1 MAIEYKVLGQSAP
14 AAAANTDLYTV
25 PTGRQVVS
33 STIAIANR
41 SQGEVKFRIAIRV
54 AGEAISSKQYI
65 AYNTP
70 VAGQDSTFITVGV
83 TLSSSDIV
91 TVYAEND
98 QLSFNMFGSEV
109 TA

>member
-14 AAAANTDLYTV
+14 AATTNTDLYTV
-25 PTGRQVVS
+25 PAGTQVIS
-33 STIAIANR
+33 STIAVANR
-41 SQGEVKFRIAIRV
+41 SQGEVKFRIAVRV
-54 AGEAISSKQYI
+54 AGETLSDKQYI

-70 VAGQDSTFITVGV
+70 VAGQDSTFITVGI
-83 TLSSSDIV
+83 TLSSADVV

-109 TA
+109 TP